1 VAYPATATLSP
12 SSSTLVATTLQSP
25 PRSVGQLYPTES
37 PTTGERERER
47 TPRQSMESTST
58 GAAHGIGDFMLNG
71 DPGSGFTSPVKSAF
85 PTGSAMS
92 GPGGP
97 ATPMRTLRT
106 AMDQEKDLPVSPTA
120 MHMAGSSSVA
130 PQLDE
135 LDVVTPSAEISLQQA
150 LDNVDP
156 RPVSLPAPVTTDL
169 PARRESL
176 QSIGLGHP
184 ISPPRFTST
193 PTPTSPSLS
202 VSNKDSPVRARGHA
216 RIRSLKSRPVG
227 LDEEANL
234 TAADGA
240 DDEEMEVLART
251 PRNAVPEQGIVPGSP
266 HSRGSGTSIDEKSLP
281 PLPNSAPIL
290 DARGQPIV
298 SNRHS
303 RQTSGGS
310 RSVLGQ
316 LISSSTLGGTISQR
330 RLSRNMPTTSITSLS
345 EIDGL
350 PTSKRSSGSE
360 GFPSSTSTSGFSSKS
375 SITATMGSTAGF
387 SFGKRTRSRSQPGD
401 RPDFADAQAE
411 GGVPPLPTLRN
422 KASFASQRGGRVGD
436 GLTGPMPGGA
446 LAPPF
451 TLNELTPRSMYP
463 AGDASAGSLISPV
476 PEPQPAEVP
485 LRPFH
490 VLRLLYSSMDPSGP
504 GEYLTSSVH
513 IAPAVWRPAN
523 WTKANGKAPAP
534 KIFAQDVKVRCIEQ
548 LLLHLPPIRQAGS
561 LFLDGPREAS
571 YGRSTSTS
579 TSAGDAGPGG
589 SGITKSEVA
598 GMADR
603 LMSELEAVDEEM
615 EAVYKA
621 LVKAGVN
628 VGGWKGRKVG
638 DSSSWRSR
646 MAQRMD
652 KIGGRDKA

>member
-1 VAYPATATLSP
+1 MAYPSTATLSP
-12 SSSTLVATTLQSP
+12 SSSTLVSTTLQSP

-37 PTTGERERER
+37 PATGERERER

-58 GAAHGIGDFMLNG
+58 GAEHGIGDFMLNG
-71 DPGSGFTSPVKSAF
+71 DTGSGFTSPVKPAF
-85 PTGSAMS
+85 PTGSAVS

-156 RPVSLPAPVTTDL
+156 RPVPVPTPITTDL

-184 ISPPRFTST
+184 ISPPRFTPT

-316 LISSSTLGGTISQR
+316 LVSSSTLGGTISQR

-360 GFPSSTSTSGFSSKS
+360 GFPSSASTSGFSAQS

-387 SFGKRTRSRSQPGD
+387 AFGKRTRSRSQPGD
-401 RPDFADAQAE
+401 RPDFADAHAE
-411 GGVPPLPTLRN
+411 GGVPPLPALRN

-436 GLTGPMPGGA
+436 ALTGATPGGA

-463 AGDASAGSLISPV
+463 TGDASAGSLISPV
-476 PEPQPAEVP
+476 PEPQPAEIP

-523 WTKANGKAPAP
+523 WTKSNGKAPAP

-579 TSAGDAGPGG
+579 AGDAGPGG
-589 SGITKSEVA
+589 SGITKSEAA